1 MESRFYMWLNR
12 RFPQNYLLKNPFRGF
27 LILALFTFL
36 FAVLYRPL
44 HSHSSG
50 MLTYGETMAI
60 YSIVVA
66 FSAILIFQLLKT
78 LHHFSGIEEWT
89 LSKELFSIIVVLL
102 GMGIG
107 IYFFAFIMEPKA
119 PRWNIATIWDSCKNA
134 FLVGILPFSFF
145 TITNLHHLPRRKTS
159 LYDSESEDDETTT
172 LERRIEIKSKL
183 KKETLSFY
191 PSEFLY
197 AESDG
202 NYILFYLQK
211 ENEVKKKI
219 IRNSISEVEKQLTS
233 HPHFFRTHRSFIVN
247 LERIAKKQ
255 GNTSG
260 YRLKLK
266 GLSNE
271 IPVSRQNTER
281 FDRVVNEFVQHL
293 NS

>member
-1 MESRFYMWLNR
+1 MESRLYMWMNR
-12 RFPQNYLLKNPFRGF
+12 RFPQNYLLKNPFKGF

-50 MLTYGETMAI
+50 KLTYGETMAI
-60 YSIVVA
+60 YSVVVA
-66 FSAILIFQLLKT
+66 FSAILTFLLLKT

-102 GMGIG
+102 GVGIG
-107 IYFFAFIMEPKA
+107 IYFFAFVIEPRA
-119 PRWNIATIWDSCKNA
+119 PCWNIATLWDSCKNA

-145 TITNLHHLPRRKTS
+145 TITNLHHLPGGKTS
-159 LYDSESEDDETTT
+159 IYDSGSEDDETPT
-172 LERRIEIKSKL
+172 LERGIEIKSKL

-202 NYILFYLQK
+202 NYVLFYLQK

-219 IRNSISEVEKQLTS
+219 IRNSISEVEKQLTN

-247 LERIAKKQ
+247 MERVIKKQ
-255 GNTSG
+255 GNASG

-271 IPVSRQNTER
+271 IPVSRQNAER
-281 FDRVVNEFVQHL
+281 FERAVKEFAQHL
-293 NS
+293 TS